1 MVLEFG
7 QLWST
12 QALLFEMGSR
22 ACLFLAIPLS
32 PSSGY
37 PTFPATLEWK
47 GFALGDFTG
56 NLAVPP
62 SLPRSAGFWG
72 DGPASSSVGSSVRR
86 IWAIGRSSLTHGGF
100 VRVLVKFFNGAVG
113 FGRSMICA
121 FLRAITGWG
130 MLAFRVDLGNR
141 FTDRHS
147 WTSCSVPVRPCGRPS
162 LARSALL
169 QAGVTGARAQRNKH
183 SFPSRQGKVRLT
195 KWYSPYTQKERTKV
209 SCPP

>member
-1 MVLEFG
+1 
-7 QLWST
+7 
-12 QALLFEMGSR
+12 MGSR

-86 IWAIGRSSLTHGGF
+86 IWAIGRSSLTHG
-100 VRVLVKFFNGAVG
+100 
-113 FGRSMICA
+113 
-121 FLRAITGWG
+121 WG

-183 SFPSRQGKVRLT
+183 SFPSVR
-195 KWYSPYTQKERTKV
+195 
-209 SCPP
+209 